1 MHMAARR
8 PRGLLSRFATHAY
21 GVAFL
26 VVLALLLGLS
36 IAMFQQRFTPV
47 VLVTLKTDHIG
58 NQLQKSSDVK
68 VRGLVVGQVRRIEH
82 VDDGAQVQL
91 ALQPDQV
98 GAIPENVSARL
109 LPKTLFG
116 ERYVDLV
123 IPDQPAHQPLKAG
136 DVIGQD
142 RTSVAIEL
150 EKVFDDLLPLLR
162 TVKPAQLATTLGAM
176 ATALEGR
183 GEQLGQNL
191 VLADRYFAQMNQ
203 NLPVLKQD
211 ISALADVASLY
222 ADAAPDL
229 LRMARDLSVTN
240 RTIVEKQ
247 DALAGFLAGTTGFA
261 TTATAVL
268 GENADRIIR
277 VGRVNR
283 PTLQV
288 LERYSPI
295 YACFAQGLVGWLPRI
310 DQAFGAKSLHI
321 TLEVVPQRPAY
332 QPGEEPAWRANRPP
346 DCKGLPGK
354 AGSQAH
360 PYSGDHIPDGTRD
373 LYGGSSGSGVP
384 SAFVDPRYVDPQSG
398 AAGTPAE
405 QAVTDALF
413 APLLGVSASQMP
425 DISNLLLGPVVRGT
439 VVNQTPDQ
447 GEGAP

>member
-8 PRGLLSRFATHAY
+8 PARGFLSRFATHLY

-26 VVLALLLGLS
+26 LVIALLLGLS
-36 IAMFQQRFTPV
+36 VAMFQKRFTPV
-47 VLVTLKTDHIG
+47 VLVTLKTDHVG
-58 NQLQKSSDVK
+58 NQLQRSSDVK
-68 VRGLVVGQVRRIEH
+68 VRGLVVGEVRAIRH
-82 VDDGAQVQL
+82 VGDGAQVQL

-123 IPDQPAHQPLKAG
+123 IPDDPAHQPLHEG

-150 EKVFDDLLPLLR
+150 EQVFDDLLPLLR
-162 TVKPAQLATTLGAM
+162 TVKPAQLATTLNAM

-183 GEQLGQNL
+183 GQRLGENL
-191 VLADRYFAQMNQ
+191 VLADRYFTQFNK
-203 NLPVLKQD
+203 NLPTLKQD
-211 ISALADVASLY
+211 ISGLADVASLY
-222 ADAAPDL
+222 AAAAPDL
-229 LRMARDLSVTN
+229 LNMARDLSVTN

-247 DALAGFLAGTTGFA
+247 GALAGFLAGTTGFA
-261 TTATAVL
+261 DTATAVL
-268 GENADRIIR
+268 NENADRIIR
-277 VGRVNR
+277 VGRVSR

-288 LERYSPI
+288 LQRYSPI

-310 DQAFGAKSLHI
+310 DQAFGASSLHI

-332 QPGEEPAWRANRPP
+332 RPGEEPAWLADRAP

-360 PYSGDHIPDGTRD
+360 PYSGDYIPDGTHNI
-373 LYGGSSGSGVP
+373 YGGSSGSAVP
-384 SAFVDPRYVDPQSG
+384 SAFVDPQSG
-398 AAGTPAE
+398 DAGTPAE

-413 APLLGVSASQMP
+413 APMLGTTADAMP
-425 DISNLLLGPVVRGT
+425 DISNLLLGPMVRGT
-439 VVNQTPDQ
+439 VVNES
-447 GEGAP
+447 EGAP